1 MGGASEDVES
11 SCLTGPEMRFIEVI
25 GRNFVNRMIDEL
37 PENVVAAA
45 LKRMKQVDD
54 NPDVR

>member
-1 MGGASEDVES
+1 
-11 SCLTGPEMRFIEVI
+11 MRFIEVI
-25 GRNFVNRMIDEL
+25 GRNFVNSMIDEL

>member
-1 MGGASEDVES
+1 
-11 SCLTGPEMRFIEVI
+11 MRFIEVI

>member
-1 MGGASEDVES
+1 
-11 SCLTGPEMRFIEVI
+11 MRFIEVI
-25 GRNFVNRMIDEL
+25 GRNFVNSMIGEL

-45 LKRMKQVDD
+45 LKRMKRVDD